1 MKHVKTEDGTVTL
14 YNDSYKELYHS
25 KGGAVEEAIKK
36 YVEPCRIIELA
47 EARAASGKLRILDIC
62 FGIGYNA
69 IAAIDAAQPSGC
81 RVEVISLELHKNVL
95 KEIGSLE
102 PPLKNYGLAKSVA
115 KRCLKPR
122 TRQASVRSGNTLLSL
137 RLEDARKTIKRL
149 PGKFDAVFLDP
160 FSVPKN
166 PQLWSRDFF
175 EAIRK
180 LMTDSAVL
188 ATYSCA
194 GIVRAGLVNAGFH
207 ITNGPELVKRRPST
221 LASKIVFKD
230 YTNITEKY
238 RIKHYISDPKLS
250 APYGELKKQLW

>member
-1 MKHVKTEDGTVTL
+1 MKRVKTEDGTVTL
-14 YNDSYKELYHS
+14 YNKSYKELYHS

-36 YVEPCRIIELA
+36 YVEPCRIVKLA
-47 EARAASGKLRILDIC
+47 AKGKKLRVLDIC

-81 RVEVISLELHKNVL
+81 AVEVISLELHKDVL
-95 KEIGSLE
+95 REIGSLK
-102 PPLKNYGLAKSVA
+102 PPLKNYNLAKSVA
-115 KRCLKPR
+115 KRCLKPQA
-122 TRQASVRSGNTLLSL
+122 RQASVRSGKTLLSL
-137 RLEDARKTIKRL
+137 RLGDARKTIQRL

-166 PQLWSRDFF
+166 PQLWSKDFF

-207 ITNGPELVKRRPST
+207 ITNGPELVKRRSST
-221 LASKIVFKD
+221 LASKTAFEED
-230 YTNITEKY
+230 ITEKY

-250 APYGELKKQLW
+250 APYKELKKQLW